1 MPQLNLPIKMERF
14 EVCMTYFRGTGRL
27 QGLVMKA
34 RASHLC
40 STGLNPST
48 ISICRW
54 FGGVPAVGCAALC
67 PCGECCSV
75 PTGLAVPWRAQSAGE
90 GAPAVP
96 STFGSPRTSRAR
108 TVCPSVCLPAHKPSP
123 LFPAPAPS
131 SAQRGG
137 IAAAPA
143 QGSSE
148 ELKLCT
154 SQQKLW
160 EELKYAAST
169 DFPCG
174 CIAIR
179 LTH

>member
-14 EVCMTYFRGTGRL
+14 EVCRTYFRGTGRL

-67 PCGECCSV
+67 PCGERCSV

-90 GAPAVP
+90 GAPALP

-108 TVCPSVCLPAHKPSP
+108 TVCLSVCPSACPQTQPSVPSP
-123 LFPAPAPS
+123 
-131 SAQRGG
+131 
-137 IAAAPA
+137 
-143 QGSSE
+143 GSILSPTGWDR
-148 ELKLCT
+148 CC
-154 SQQKLW
+154 
-160 EELKYAAST
+160 
-169 DFPCG
+169 PCPG
-174 CIAIR
+174 
-179 LTH
+179 LL